1 MKRTGPNVF
10 LPAPARAATTARTA
24 RTARTASNIRPACHS
39 RKAYQARTARS
50 TPVGLDPLLQRMRR
64 FQFLRELD
72 WAELNELAASAVVVE
87 LAAGRCVTRP
97 RRSLPGRWFLLDGV
111 LVDEVT
117 GRRLRSD
124 RKCGQA
130 QLYPGYEHLVAL
142 TKVRL
147 LRVDSPVPPV
157 IPAQQSG
164 SIESVIDVL
173 EPTDRW
179 LTSIAASPLLQ
190 TLYRRLGQ
198 AGWRH
203 WFAGLEPVA
212 MARGQRIISSGDPA
226 RYFYLVQSGR
236 VRIAMDSRET
246 ALAMA
251 ENTTTAISV
260 GEGGFFGE
268 DGLLTGAPRNA
279 TAMMS
284 GSGVLLRGE
293 RVHLEYLLDALWW
306 ELRRGPVRELGF
318 APGEAP
324 SAIVVP
330 SCASGAALRRWLAA
344 LARYPE
350 LTVGVPDQ
358 FANAQAGV
366 LDLALLLLAHRGTRL
381 VLADAP
387 AGGSA
392 AESRGRRASIST
404 EPA

>member
-24 RTARTASNIRPACHS
+24 RTASNIRPACHS
-39 RKAYQARTARS
+39 RKAYRARTARS

-173 EPTDRW
+173 EPDGSVAHKHRCQPAAADVVS
-179 LTSIAASPLLQ
+179 TSRSGGMASLVC
-190 TLYRRLGQ
+190 RLG
-198 AGWRH
+198 A
-203 WFAGLEPVA
+203 
-212 MARGQRIISSGDPA
+212 SC
-226 RYFYLVQSGR
+226 
-236 VRIAMDSRET
+236 
-246 ALAMA
+246 
-251 ENTTTAISV
+251 
-260 GEGGFFGE
+260 
-268 DGLLTGAPRNA
+268 DGAWSA
-279 TAMMS
+279 DY
-284 GSGVLLRGE
+284 LLR
-293 RVHLEYLLDALWW
+293 
-306 ELRRGPVRELGF
+306 
-318 APGEAP
+318 
-324 SAIVVP
+324 
-330 SCASGAALRRWLAA
+330 
-344 LARYPE
+344 
-350 LTVGVPDQ
+350 
-358 FANAQAGV
+358 
-366 LDLALLLLAHRGTRL
+366 
-381 VLADAP
+381 
-387 AGGSA
+387 
-392 AESRGRRASIST
+392 
-404 EPA
+404 